1 MFAVRSFG
9 TGRNSLAGSH
19 KGENVFV
26 GLWIACERHVGRAR
40 GWSGLLHV
48 ARAGPTRAR
57 GAECRVGRGARL
69 ERRVGHGRSAA
80 SLEADSTICPSRSDR
95 RQRPSD
101 VRHRYRCR
109 RWAQRGGVR
118 RRPRGRRQLAFAR
131 LLLLLLLLL
140 LDLRLPPLLE
150 LLYERELWALD
161 EVLQVFDLLHFRT
174 TKANTVV

>member
-1 MFAVRSFG
+1 MFVVRSFG
-9 TGRNSLAGSH
+9 TGRHSLAGSH
-19 KGENVFV
+19 KGENVCV

-40 GWSGLLHV
+40 GWRGLIHV

-80 SLEADSTICPSRSDR
+80 SLEADSTVCPRRSNG

-101 VRHRYRCR
+101 VHHRHRCR

-131 LLLLLLLLL
+131 PLLLLLQ

-150 LLYERELWALD
+150 LLYERELRALD
-161 EVLQVFDLLHFRT
+161 EVLQVFDLLHFRA
-174 TKANTVV
+174 TKWDHIT